1 MTSQFFIKMH
11 ALGNDFVIMDARETL
26 VSLANDQVRFLADR
40 NRGIGC
46 DQLILLEKSQRADL
60 FMRIFNADG
69 GEVEA
74 CGNAARCIGLLLIE
88 KEGHREAVIET
99 RAGLLR
105 CASAGN
111 NQITVDMGTP
121 RLDWESIPL
130 SKKQDTLNLDI
141 DVGPLKNPVAVNMGN
156 PHAVLLVSDCSSVD
170 LKKFG
175 PILETDSIFPER
187 ANISIA
193 EIVDTDNIRLRVW
206 ERGVGITL
214 ACGTAACATL
224 VAANLRG
231 AMGREANMLLDGGV
245 LHISW
250 QKDGRVMMTGPATTS
265 FSGSLEWHSM

>member
-1 MTSQFFIKMH
+1 MH
-11 ALGNDFVIMDARETL
+11 ALGNDFVILDARKTL
-26 VSLANDQVRFLADR
+26 VSLTNDQVRFLADR

-46 DQLILLEKSQRADL
+46 DQVILLEQSQRADL

-88 KEGHREAVIET
+88 KEGHRKASIET
-99 RAGLLR
+99 QAGLLR
-105 CASAGN
+105 CTSADN

-121 RLDWESIPL
+121 RLDWEDIPL
-130 SKKQDTLNLDI
+130 AKKQDVLNLDI
-141 DVGPLKNPVAVNMGN
+141 EVGPLKNPVAVNMGN
-156 PHAVLLVSDCSSVD
+156 PHAVFLVSDCSSVD
-170 LKKFG
+170 LKQFG
-175 PILETDSIFPER
+175 PILETDSTFPEK

-193 EIVDTDNIRLRVW
+193 EIIDAENIRLRVW

-231 AMGREANMLLDGGV
+231 AIGREAKMRLDGGTLQV
-245 LHISW
+245 CW
-250 QKDGRVMMTGPATTS
+250 QKDGRVMMTGPATMS
-265 FSGSLEWHSM
+265 FSGSLEWQSM

>member
-1 MTSQFFIKMH
+1 MH
-11 ALGNDFVIMDARETL
+11 ALGNDFVIMDAREKAI
-26 VSLANDQVRFLADR
+26 SLTNDQVQFLANR

-46 DQLILLEKSQRADL
+46 DQVILLQQSPKADL

-88 KEGHREAVIET
+88 KEGRQEAVIET
-99 RAGLLR
+99 KAGLLR
-105 CASAGN
+105 CTSPGN
-111 NQITVDMGTP
+111 NQITVDMGIP
-121 RLDWESIPL
+121 RLDWEGIPL
-130 SKKQDTLNLDI
+130 AKKQDTLNLDI
-141 DVGPLKNPVAVNMGN
+141 KVASLKNPVAVNMGN
-156 PHAVLLVSDCSSVD
+156 PHAVFLVSDCSSVD
-170 LKKFG
+170 LQQLG
-175 PILETDSIFPER
+175 PILETNSMFPER

-193 EIVDTDNIRLRVW
+193 EIVDTENIRLRVW

-231 AMGREANMLLDGGV
+231 VMGREANVLLDGGS
-245 LHISW
+245 LHICW

-265 FSGSLEWHSM
+265 FSGSLEWERM